1 LPADEAARARIR
13 EALDESQLVEAA
25 AGTGK
30 TTVLVER
37 LVAILEQGR
46 GTVDGL
52 AAVTFTR
59 KAAGEL
65 KLRLRQALDA
75 RLLELRGTGAAVDR
89 QERLENAISR
99 LEQAAIGTIHSLCAD
114 ILRGS
119 GSRSGV
125 RRTGGGRGASPV
137 HPQLPALDRGAAR
150 GDAAGT
156 ATGTGASCGRTMVA
170 QSVGARPAARGRVA
184 PRRLA

>member
-1 LPADEAARARIR
+1 MTAASPRAGAPLPADEAARRRIR

-30 TTVLVER
+30 TTVLVDR
-37 LVAILEQGR
+37 LVAILEEGR
-46 GTVDGL
+46 GSVDAL

-75 RLLELRGTGAAVDR
+75 RLNELRDGGEAGERTA
-89 QERLENAISR
+89 RLETAISR

-114 ILRGS
+114 ILRERPGR
-119 GSRSGV
+119 GRGRSGV
-125 RRTGGGRGASPV
+125 R
-137 HPQLPALDRGAAR
+137 
-150 GDAAGT
+150 
-156 ATGTGASCGRTMVA
+156 
-170 QSVGARPAARGRVA
+170 
-184 PRRLA
+184 